1 MNVTVGIV
9 NGTASYNCSNLD
21 VGTYNIKA
29 IYHDLIHSAKFLVKK
44 VDLNL
49 NITANPATPNVD
61 EIIEVSILENIT
73 TVLTFVFNNNEYKV
87 QLKDN
92 KAILNLSKLNEGNHK
107 LTVKYAGDKNHNP
120 VEKTIDFYIKGSAS
134 DLIITIND
142 AYYAGDL
149 IAIAKLNN
157 DATGIVRFDVAN
169 ITKDIEITEGKAIW
183 NFTGLDVGNYSI
195 SANYLGNAK
204 YVSSTNSTIELYVKD
219 AALDENIRIY
229 TNLSPNATG
238 SVSYSMNGYFSPR
251 NKPVSDSKSS
261 WYIAPMD
268 SGEYTVIA
276 KYLGDKNYY
285 ASNTTFILSV
295 SQKKSILDVELE
307 DARLS
312 DRVICKVSLKSKDG
326 EPLTSEVTLKVG
338 SSSYIINVRD
348 GSGLF
353 VLGKLAAGNYGY
365 EAIYE
370 GDENYTSAIY
380 EGSFKVVDDLLDAQL
395 TANNLT
401 KYYGSSEKL
410 QISLKNS
417 NGKAFA
423 SQEIIVKI
431 GLKTYNLITD
441 SKGEATLNVNLN
453 PGKYNASILF
463 EGTDKYH
470 SASLNVVVEVLS
482 TAEGID
488 VEKLYGSGTQYFAIF
503 TDSNGKALGNTNIT
517 FKISENPY
525 KIATLPNGIARI
537 NVNFKPGEYVISC
550 INPVTKQKLSNN
562 ISIYYYIM
570 GKDSSNYDGAKTSFK
585 VRIYNLDLKPV
596 GAGKTVKFKVN
607 GKTYKVKTNKNGYA
621 KLSIKLKPNKYVVN
635 VTYSKYKISH
645 LITVK
650 KLLSTKNIS
659 KKKSKTTKFTAKLFN
674 SKGKVQK
681 NKKITFKMD
690 GKKYTAKTN
699 SKGIATLTLKN
710 LKVGKHKIQSIYG
723 KTKVTNTITIKK

>member
-1 MNVTVGIV
+1 M
-9 NGTASYNCSNLD
+9 
-21 VGTYNIKA
+21 
-29 IYHDLIHSAKFLVKK
+29 
-44 VDLNL
+44 
-49 NITANPATPNVD
+49 
-61 EIIEVSILENIT
+61 
-73 TVLTFVFNNNEYKV
+73 
-87 QLKDN
+87 
-92 KAILNLSKLNEGNHK
+92 
-107 LTVKYAGDKNHNP
+107 
-120 VEKTIDFYIKGSAS
+120 
-134 DLIITIND
+134 
-142 AYYAGDL
+142 
-149 IAIAKLNN
+149 
-157 DATGIVRFDVAN
+157 
-169 ITKDIEITEGKAIW
+169 
-183 NFTGLDVGNYSI
+183 
-195 SANYLGNAK
+195 
-204 YVSSTNSTIELYVKD
+204 
-219 AALDENIRIY
+219 
-229 TNLSPNATG
+229 
-238 SVSYSMNGYFSPR
+238 
-251 NKPVSDSKSS
+251 
-261 WYIAPMD
+261 
-268 SGEYTVIA
+268 
-276 KYLGDKNYY
+276 
-285 ASNTTFILSV
+285 
-295 SQKKSILDVELE
+295 
-307 DARLS
+307 
-312 DRVICKVSLKSKDG
+312 
-326 EPLTSEVTLKVG
+326 
-338 SSSYIINVRD
+338 
-348 GSGLF
+348 
-353 VLGKLAAGNYGY
+353 
-365 EAIYE
+365 
-370 GDENYTSAIY
+370 
-380 EGSFKVVDDLLDAQL
+380 
-395 TANNLT
+395 
-401 KYYGSSEKL
+401 
-410 QISLKNS
+410 
-417 NGKAFA
+417 
-423 SQEIIVKI
+423 
-431 GLKTYNLITD
+431 
-441 SKGEATLNVNLN
+441 NVNLN